1 MLDPDHPGIS
11 DLAAMRV
18 KSADIFPVKTE
29 GTHDI
34 DAVLERLATLLNG
47 NPPLWL
53 RRVLRDEQGNAV
65 PLDEQ
70 GL

>member
-1 MLDPDHPGIS
+1 M
-11 DLAAMRV
+11 
-18 KSADIFPVKTE
+18 
-29 GTHDI
+29 HDI
-34 DAVLERLATLLNG
+34 DAVLDRLQTLLNG